1 MTLPAFPSLPPLRSF
16 LWLLFLLCVA
26 PDVADDA
33 APAFEALCGAIA
45 ASVAGHPSNQNTIAR
60 FQTSSETGVDGT
72 AGTSATI
79 AKLVRLV
86 TAHTGGGGGGDDC
99 GGGPFGGVEHGEAGG
114 SGSGSG
120 SGGLGVPTV
129 VSASDAAIR
138 CLAACVQE
146 HPTNQMVSHKTP
158 HARAH
163 TPAPA
168 PSLSNG
174 RITGLHSAWW
184 GGRTADLARGA
195 TSTIIS

>member
-1 MTLPAFPSLPPLRSF
+1 M
-16 LWLLFLLCVA
+16 CVT

-33 APAFEALCGAIA
+33 AAFEALCGAIA

-60 FQTSSETGVDGT
+60 FQTSSEKGVDGT
-72 AGTSATI
+72 AGASATI

-86 TAHTGGGGGGDDC
+86 TAHTGGGGGS
-99 GGGPFGGVEHGEAGG
+99 GGGPFGGVEHGEAG
-114 SGSGSG
+114 GSG

-146 HPTNQMVSHKTP
+146 HPMNQMVSNITP

-163 TPAPA
+163 TPAPLTLRRMVTSQA
-168 PSLSNG
+168 CIQLGGVDALLTWLEAQHPPSSLEG
-174 RITGLHSAWW
+174 KG
-184 GGRTADLARGA
+184 
-195 TSTIIS
+195 TIASY